1 VLQGYLYPTKTC
13 VLVTKNASYMF
24 RPLRSFPQ
32 VVQNCIK
39 RKPATNYV
47 VDIILRR
54 GEEWMELY
62 LISPTRL
69 NYVGTPFLYCSQVC
83 M

>member
-1 VLQGYLYPTKTC
+1 
-13 VLVTKNASYMF
+13 MF

-32 VVQNCIK
+32 AVHNCIK
-39 RKPATNYV
+39 RKPTTNYV

-69 NYVGTPFLYCSQVC
+69 NYVCTPFLYCSHVC
-83 M
+83 MYVDIYVHIYRYMCVELVYTR